1 MNRQLLAAIFMEHIG
16 VDPVDVEIDENG
28 NTKTDALKTM
38 SDNEMIVRLI
48 EDLFD
53 RIEELENHS
62 HTIS

>member
-1 MNRQLLAAIFMEHIG
+1 MNRQLLSAIFMEHIG